1 MPINMHT
8 SITCMHEYMHELK
21 LATKKSVLDLRN
33 KNCTYLFSKC
43 RTKYWSE
50 PTNRSILY
58 TAVNEY
64 RFTGF

>member
-1 MPINMHT
+1 
-8 SITCMHEYMHELK
+8 MHEYKHELK

-58 TAVNEY
+58 TAV
-64 RFTGF
+64 